1 MICGTLKIVLVLHLQ
16 NPTHHFKMLF
26 HSHENVHEIAWMCSV
41 ARKQAGPQECRTCE
55 AVLCAV
61 EGFH

>member
-1 MICGTLKIVLVLHLQ
+1 MICGTLKIVLVLRLQ

-26 HSHENVHEIAWMCSV
+26 HSQKNVHEIARMCSV
-41 ARKQAGPQECRTCE
+41 ARKHADPQEPRTCE
-55 AVLCAV
+55 ALFCAV